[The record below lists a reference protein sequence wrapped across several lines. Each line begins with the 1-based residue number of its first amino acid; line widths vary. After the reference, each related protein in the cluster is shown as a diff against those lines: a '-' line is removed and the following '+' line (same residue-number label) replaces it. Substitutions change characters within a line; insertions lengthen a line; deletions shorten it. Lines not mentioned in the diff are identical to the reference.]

1 MAYYF
6 QATLPLSFADA
17 VEAVTQALKERG
29 FGILTSIDV
38 KQTLRRQ
45 VGGGFPSVH
54 DFGACNPQMAF
65 KALQKEPR
73 IGTMLPCN
81 IIVREIKPGEVEV
94 AAVDPVAS
102 MQAIEN
108 KELGVIAAEVRTMLQ
123 EVVNSLRR

>member
-6 QATLPLSFADA
+6 LATISLPFADA
-17 VEAVTQALKERG
+17 VEVVTQALKDRG
-29 FGILTSIDV
+29 FGVLTSIDV
-38 KQTLRRQ
+38 RQTLKDKLS
-45 VGGGFPSVH
+45 VDFPRYTIL
-54 DFGACNPQMAF
+54 GACNPQMAY

-81 IIVREIKPGEVEV
+81 VIVREIKAGEVEV

-108 KELGVIAAEVRTMLQ
+108 SELGVIASEVRGLLQ
-123 EVVNSLRR
+123 EVVNSLRG